1 LQLVI
6 KIFPLICSEVKASI
20 IAIRDGEKRKMGQ
33 GLKFII
39 LTRKRALIGI
49 LGQHLFMEKFR
60 AFILIE
66 LIPQVA
72 E

>member
-1 LQLVI
+1 
-6 KIFPLICSEVKASI
+6 
-20 IAIRDGEKRKMGQ
+20 MGQ

-49 LGQHLFMEKFR
+49 LGQHLFRFR